1 MQWSLTMSRA
11 FFLEKKIITKK
22 ENKQKYKQT
31 AKTNQRRDLQKKWLI
46 YPLFLESK
54 KQTKQ
59 IIKKQPGSSM
69 IPKYYNER
77 KKKKT
82 LKKILLLRPL
92 QKKNFYMVCSIVSF
106 PKKGRGTIC
115 LVSLEK
121 KTTIS
126 TKNISDGCNHFHFLS
141 AVKLLL
147 LDILYISCGT
157 IW

>member
-1 MQWSLTMSRA
+1 
-11 FFLEKKIITKK
+11 
-22 ENKQKYKQT
+22 
-31 AKTNQRRDLQKKWLI
+31 
-46 YPLFLESK
+46 
-54 KQTKQ
+54 
-59 IIKKQPGSSM
+59 M

-126 TKNISDGCNHFHFLS
+126 TKNISLMDAINFHFLS

-157 IW
+157 I